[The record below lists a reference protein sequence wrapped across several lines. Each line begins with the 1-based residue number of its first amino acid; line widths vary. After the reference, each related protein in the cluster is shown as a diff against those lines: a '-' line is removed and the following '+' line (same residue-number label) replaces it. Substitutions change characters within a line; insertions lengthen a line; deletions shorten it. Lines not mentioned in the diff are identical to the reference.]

1 MVLFFHSFLIFP
13 PKKIPPLA
21 IYTNIIVKNKDSKQ
35 SHRYIQKQ
43 SKSSLQSTKNNKK
56 KRKQKRRQKK
66 ADDAHNKEWQPTEK
80 GEKE

>member
-21 IYTNIIVKNKDSKQ
+21 ICTSSIVKNKGSKWP
-35 SHRYIQKQ
+35 HKHIQKQ